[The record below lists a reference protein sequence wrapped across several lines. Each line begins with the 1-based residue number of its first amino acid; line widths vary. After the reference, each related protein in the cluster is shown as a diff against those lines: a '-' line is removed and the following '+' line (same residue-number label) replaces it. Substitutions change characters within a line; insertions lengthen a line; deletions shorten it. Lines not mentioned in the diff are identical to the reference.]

1 MIKTIKIK
9 KKGGGTRLQK
19 VKVLASGKYKFV
31 KNTVKGMARKT
42 RAKGRPAFETDI
54 KKRRKPRKA
63 VFSRGFVSKSRKK
76 TNKPRTTRRPV
87 AKKSLKSR
95 IFGGTL
101 GKVALGIGAASLA
114 GVAINMV
121 APQFTNIAKPA
132 AAFIAAGPV
141 GLVSELVIDQGLL
154 GQIGGMFGGGP
165 VGMVAEQERG
175 GL

>member
-1 MIKTIKIK
+1 M
-9 KKGGGTRLQK
+9 
-19 VKVLASGKYKFV
+19 
-31 KNTVKGMARKT
+31 
-42 RAKGRPAFETDI
+42 
-54 KKRRKPRKA
+54 
-63 VFSRGFVSKSRKK
+63 
-76 TNKPRTTRRPV
+76 